1 MKGTT
6 EYDFEPHDV
15 AFEPDS
21 HTVNTDTNRS
31 AHQDTFTHQKEWHA
45 LLIIE
50 DQDSTAT
57 DSDKL
62 AVSVVKT
69 QGGMTAIF
77 VPNKEVFKELLKS
90 LLVSQTWRI
99 IGTVL
104 VLGPAFQRDSFLLPS
119 RHILVTRT
127 RLFRGGFT
135 QEIG

>member
-6 EYDFEPHDV
+6 EYAFEPHDV

-21 HTVNTDTNRS
+21 HTVNTDTNQS
-31 AHQDTFTHQKEWHA
+31 EHQDTFTHQKEWHA
-45 LLIIE
+45 LLIME

-77 VPNKEVFKELLKS
+77 VPNKEVFKELRKS
-90 LLVSQTWRI
+90 LLVSQTRRI
-99 IGTVL
+99 IGGSWTCISKGL
-104 VLGPAFQRDSFLLPS
+104 FPS
-119 RHILVTRT
+119 SISPYSCYPHSSV
-127 RLFRGGFT
+127 
-135 QEIG
+135 